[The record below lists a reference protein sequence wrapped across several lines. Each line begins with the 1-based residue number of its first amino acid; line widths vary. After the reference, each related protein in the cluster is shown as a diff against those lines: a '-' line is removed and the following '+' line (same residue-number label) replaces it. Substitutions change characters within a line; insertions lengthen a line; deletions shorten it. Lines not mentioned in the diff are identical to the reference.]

1 MAWCEKSR
9 LKYLLKAAAGRNFSF
24 MHLRLLDFLGKN
36 NARAIDTR
44 TRSLILRPR
53 SRLSIRLRRSIFAAY
68 VFAKNGKL
76 RQHCAE
82 KPCPA
87 RCAIISSCLNLRSR
101 AGALQKRRCHTNAG
115 AEAGA
120 CAVNADGDGL
130 ENTNVKAGEG
140 AGACAV
146 NADEDGPDSLNKW
159 PQKRCCTTGG
169 RATSAASREG
179 GSARFQRVARH
190 W

>member
-1 MAWCEKSR
+1 M
-9 LKYLLKAAAGRNFSF
+9 KAAAGRNFSF
-24 MHLRLLDFLGKN
+24 MHLRLLAFLGKN

-68 VFAKNGKL
+68 VFAKSGKL

-87 RCAIISSCLNLRSR
+87 RCAIIANWLSTKSR
-101 AGALQKRRCHTNAG
+101 AGAALQERRCHANAG
-115 AEAGA
+115 A
-120 CAVNADGDGL
+120 
-130 ENTNVKAGEG
+130 G

-169 RATSAASREG
+169 RATSAASRDG
-179 GSARFQRVARH
+179 GSAGFQRVARH
-190 W
+190 